1 MHTHTLGCY
10 HRNIVEEVAELQ
22 SWVSLGEALRY
33 NENIQEE
40 GGITFSAEPSIKD
53 KQRERCLLTPRPL
66 CCPFDSTS

>member
-53 KQRERCLLTPRPL
+53 KQRE
-66 CCPFDSTS
+66 SAAS